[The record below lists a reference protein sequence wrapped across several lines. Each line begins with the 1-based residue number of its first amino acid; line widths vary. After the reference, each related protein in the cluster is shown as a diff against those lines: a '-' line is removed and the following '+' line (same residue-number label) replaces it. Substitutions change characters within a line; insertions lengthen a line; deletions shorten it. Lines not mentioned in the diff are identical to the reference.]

1 MLSLSD
7 NEFAVLNF
15 LARNFTERLT
25 IRTIAQKLKFS
36 PAGVH
41 TILKKL
47 EKQGIVSG
55 EKLGTGLFYR
65 ISFESKTAYHLAA
78 AVLVGFFDYDE
89 NKKNSLRIFFG
100 KSKAIL
106 LDNKNALFIVD
117 NLPSNT
123 DFSVSNSNVI
133 VKTEDEFIESIRRRE
148 PEIMQAIKNSNVI
161 VGEEFVLEVIKKF
174 TERF

>member
-15 LARNFTERLT
+15 LTRNFTERLT

-36 PAGVH
+36 AAGVH

-65 ISFESKTAYHLAA
+65 INMESKTAYHLAA
-78 AVLVGFFDYDE
+78 AVLVGFFDYANEDLM
-89 NKKNSLRIFFG
+89 KLKGSV
-100 KSKAIL
+100 KAVL
-106 LDNKNALFIVD
+106 YDRKNALVVAD
-117 NLPSNT
+117 N
-123 DFSVSNSNVI
+123 VSSPNISIENLNLI

-148 PEIMQAIKNSNVI
+148 PETMQAIKNSNVI
-161 VGEEFVLEVIKKF
+161 FGEELMLGVIKKF

>member
-47 EKQGIVSG
+47 EKQGIVNG

-65 ISFESKTAYHLAA
+65 INFESKTAYHLAA
-78 AVLVGFFDYDE
+78 AVLVGFFDCSNPELMKLKESAKSILYD
-89 NKKNSLRIFFG
+89 R
-100 KSKAIL
+100 
-106 LDNKNALFIVD
+106 KNALVVAD
-117 NLPSNT
+117 N
-123 DFSVSNSNVI
+123 VSSLNISIENVNVI
-133 VKTEDEFIESIRRRE
+133 VKTEDEFIESIKRRE
-148 PEIMQAIKNSNVI
+148 PEVMQAIKNSNVI
-161 VGEEFVLEVIKKF
+161 FGEGF
-174 TERF
+174 

>member
-47 EKQGIVSG
+47 EKQGIVKG
-55 EKLGTGLFYR
+55 EKLGTGLFCR
-65 ISFESKTAYHLAA
+65 INFESKTAYHLAA
-78 AVLVGFFDYDE
+78 AVLVGFFDYTNTE
-89 NKKNSLRIFFG
+89 LMKLKGS
-100 KSKAIL
+100 SKTIL
-106 LDNKNALFIVD
+106 YDRKNALIVAD
-117 NLPSNT
+117 NVFPPNISIEN
-123 DFSVSNSNVI
+123 VSIV
-133 VKTEDEFIESIRRRE
+133 VKTEDEFIEAVRRR
-148 PEIMQAIKNSNVI
+148 
-161 VGEEFVLEVIKKF
+161 
-174 TERF
+174 

>member
-106 LDNKNALFIVD
+106 LDNKNALFKNFLLMQLLEYIT
-117 NLPSNT
+117 NIKAINNNIILYG
-123 DFSVSNSNVI
+123 
-133 VKTEDEFIESIRRRE
+133 IENYY
-148 PEIMQAIKNSNVI
+148 EIIK
-161 VGEEFVLEVIKKF
+161 
-174 TERF
+174 

>member
-47 EKQGIVSG
+47 ERQGIVCG

-65 ISFESKTAYHLAA
+65 INLESKTAYHLAA
-78 AVLVGFFDYDE
+78 AVLVGFFDYKNDE
-89 NKKNSLRIFFG
+89 LVKFRGSAKAVLYDKKNVLFI
-100 KSKAIL
+100 
-106 LDNKNALFIVD
+106 LDNVSSFNAAVE
-117 NLPSNT
+117 NA
-123 DFSVSNSNVI
+123 NVI
-133 VKTEDEFIESIRRRE
+133 VKTEDEFIESIRKRE
-148 PEIMQAIKNSNVI
+148 PEIMQIIRNSNLAF
-161 VGEEFVLEVIKKF
+161 GEEIMLGIIRKF

>member
-106 LDNKNALFIVD
+106 LDNKNALFKNFLLMQLLEYIT
-117 NLPSNT
+117 NIKAINNNIIL
-123 DFSVSNSNVI
+123 VI
-133 VKTEDEFIESIRRRE
+133 GTFVRRVTIFLF
-148 PEIMQAIKNSNVI
+148 EISKV
-161 VGEEFVLEVIKKF
+161 
-174 TERF
+174 